1 MSSYSGRFISNQKT
15 SPNVNMSDQIQKFT
29 LKQISNHNR
38 SNSCL
43 IGVNGNVY
51 NVTKYKNKIN
61 ELTEK
66 NPNLNIKCGKNYNN
80 VNERNLFTNDN
91 IDYRDFK
98 VGKIKY
104 YNLMIIL
111 NILLKITIV
120 IAFIAAYKYTNNMF
134 VLLPLTVYLLFQM
147 YSIYNNFWERQQSV
161 NNRLNEIDPKLVKTK
176 KKNKYSEKIYSEL
189 NKEVSNM
196 LYGVNTVDELQ

>member
-15 SPNVNMSDQIQKFT
+15 SPNVDINNQTHKFT
-29 LKQISNHNR
+29 LKQISNHNL

-61 ELTEK
+61 EINGI
-66 NPNLNIKCGKNYNN
+66 NPKLNIKCGKNYNN
-80 VNERNLFTNDN
+80 VNEKNLFTDSN
-91 IDYRDFK
+91 IDYRDYK

-120 IAFIAAYKYTNNMF
+120 IAFIAVYKYTNNIF
-134 VLLPLTVYLLFQM
+134 VLLPLTIYLLFQM
-147 YSIYNNFWERQQSV
+147 YHIYNNFWERQQRV
-161 NNRLNEIDPKLVKTK
+161 NNRLHEIDPDLVKTK
-176 KKNKYSEKIYSEL
+176 IKNKYSEKIYSEL
-189 NKEVSNM
+189 NKDVNNM
-196 LYGVNTVDELQ
+196 LYGIDTVDDL